1 MWCLSFTLIVHT
13 LVIVLV
19 AGHQLL
25 YVKEKVSLVQTAVNE
40 GESVL
45 VTLASQA
52 GLDGILT
59 KPGNLTLFG
68 PTDDAFFELPMEI
81 RQALEDDNQTR
92 IAFLKYHI
100 VNQTIHKSQ
109 LKNEATFNTLYGQ
122 PIRINFY
129 HNNTVATAS
138 GRPIDLGR
146 VDLNATNG
154 VLNVLDGVMLPPTG
168 TMADGCRQAQPLQ
181 TLTTLFIES
190 SVIKDVSTL
199 GPLTLFAPTNEAFA
213 KLPKGAIDGLLK
225 NTTALKELMYYHVVL
240 NTYFRAGMETGSLKT
255 LNGNSVNLTVSLDGV
270 KVNGANV
277 ISVDETVSN
286 GVIHML
292 DTVLTPP

>member
-1 MWCLSFTLIVHT
+1 MWFVNFTLIVQS
-13 LVIVLV
+13 LVIILV

-25 YVKEKVSLVQTAVNE
+25 FVKEKVSLVQTALNE

-45 VTLASQA
+45 VTLASQS
-52 GLDGILT
+52 GLDGLLT

-81 RQALEDDNQTR
+81 RYALENDNQTR
-92 IAFLKYHI
+92 LAFLNYHI

-109 LKNEATFNTLYGQ
+109 LKNEATFNTLTGQ

-154 VLNVLDGVMLPPTG
+154 VLNVLDGVMFPPVG
-168 TMADGCRQAQPLQ
+168 SMADGCRQSQPLQ
-181 TLTTLFIES
+181 TLTTLLIES
-190 SVIKDVSTL
+190 TVIKDVGTL
-199 GPLTLFAPTNEAFA
+199 GPLTLFAPTNDAFA
-213 KLPKGAIDGLLK
+213 KLPNGAIDALLQ
-225 NTTALKELMYYHVVL
+225 NTTALKDLMYYHVVI
-240 NTYFRAGMETGSLKT
+240 NTYYRAGMETGSLKT
-255 LNGNSVNLTVSLDGV
+255 LNGNSINLNVTLDGV
-270 KVNGANV
+270 TVNGAKV
-277 ISVDETVSN
+277 VSVDENVSN

-292 DTVLTPP
+292 DTVLSPP